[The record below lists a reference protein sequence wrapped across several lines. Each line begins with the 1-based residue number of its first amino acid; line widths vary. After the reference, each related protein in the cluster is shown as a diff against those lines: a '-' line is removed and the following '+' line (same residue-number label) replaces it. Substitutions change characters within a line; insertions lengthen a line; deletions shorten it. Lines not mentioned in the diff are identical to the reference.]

1 MQASRT
7 VRSAKE
13 MQAVSHHLHYEVW
26 MLQSTAK
33 GLASGVFGKGNT
45 VANAMLEA
53 FALHL
58 RVVVDFLYPRGR
70 ELKAD
75 DVLASDFFDSP
86 EQWCK
91 VRDKHII
98 KESRKVLMDAR
109 DKADKQMAHLTYSR
123 LKVTATEKNWYF
135 VKVADEAQK
144 AIKVFADSVSKAK
157 LEPGWFLSRFMTGFE
172 LKRSENRG
180 LGLRAITRT
189 RA

>member
-13 MQAVSHHLHYEVW
+13 LRAVSNHLHYEVW

-53 FALHL
+53 FAIHL

-70 ELKAD
+70 GLKDD
-75 DVLASDFFDSP
+75 DVLAWDFFDSS
-86 EQWCK
+86 EQWGK

-98 KESRKVLMDAR
+98 KESRKVLKDAR
-109 DKADKQMAHLTYSR
+109 NKTDKEMAHLTYSR

-135 VKVADEAQK
+135 AKVADEAQK
-144 AIKVFADSVSKAK
+144 AIKVFVDNISNEK
-157 LEPGWFLSRFMTGFE
+157 LGPGWFLSRFMTGFE
-172 LKRSENRG
+172 LKRG
-180 LGLRAITRT
+180 
-189 RA
+189 